1 MLYNISDEFIKTAC
15 KTHKYSLLGKLMK
28 RYEVLAEQKDLSDSQ
43 RKDLLRKLIKE
54 LVHES
59 FRDLEQQIT
68 CYSKG
73 LQYYKINL
81 TNPIDSDKELK

>member
-1 MLYNISDEFIKTAC
+1 MVYNISDEFIKSAC
-15 KTHKYSLLGKLMK
+15 KAQKYILLGKLMK
-28 RYEVLAEQKDLSDSQ
+28 RYEVLADKKDLSDSQ
-43 RKDLLRKLIKE
+43 RKDLLRSLIKE

-59 FRDLEQQIT
+59 FRDLEKQFT

-81 TNPIDSDKELK
+81 DPIDSEKN

>member
-1 MLYNISDEFIKTAC
+1 MVYNISEEFIKSVC
-15 KTHKYSLLGKLMK
+15 KTQKYTLLGKLMK
-28 RYEVLAEQKDLSDSQ
+28 RYEVLADKKDLTNSQ
-43 RKDLLRKLIKE
+43 RKDLLRRLIKE

-59 FRDLEQQIT
+59 FRDLEKQLS

-81 TNPIDSDKELK
+81 TNPTDSKKN